1 MSFPRPRAALV
12 LLSASALFMAGCS
25 PSASSGE
32 SQADGETIKLSYAY
46 FAPAT
51 SFPSKQM
58 DEWATQL
65 TERTGGQVEVEL
77 FLGGTLLGAGDIY
90 EGVSQGVVDLGLDS
104 PAYDTVR
111 FPMSSVINVP
121 MGVTDPAVASQAF
134 LELLTEYEPEEFDGY
149 EIITAFTTEAS
160 FIQSSPP
167 IASTGDLRGTTI
179 RGAAATLPILEE
191 LGTSP
196 VGLPMNEVSEQMNTG
211 VIDGYASSREVL
223 KEFGLSESV
232 QYITDYPLNIGNS
245 FVAVMDQDRF
255 DALPS
260 DVQEV
265 IRELKEEMSQWAA
278 REHVRSVD
286 EAVSEAIDQ
295 GVEVLELSPSEAAAW
310 EQVLDDRAAAWVAS
324 QSDAPFDAQEVLDR
338 VRELA
343 SENS

>member
-1 MSFPRPRAALV
+1 MTFPRPRAMLALLGAST
-12 LLSASALFMAGCS
+12 LLLAGCS
-25 PSASSGE
+25 TANGDAENSSTG
-32 SQADGETIKLSYAY
+32 DTIKLSYAY

-58 DEWATQL
+58 EEWATQL
-65 TERTGGQVEVEL
+65 NERTDGQVEVEL

-121 MGVTDPAVASQAF
+121 MGLTDPGPASQAF

-160 FIQSSPP
+160 FIQSSTA
-167 IASTGDLRGTTI
+167 IASQGDMRGTTI

-223 KEFGLSESV
+223 TEFGLAESV
-232 QYITDYPLNIGNS
+232 DYITDYPLNIGNS

-255 DALPS
+255 DALPA

-265 IRELKEEMSQWAA
+265 IRDLKEEMSQWAA
-278 REHVRSVD
+278 REHVRSVE
-286 EAVSEAIDQ
+286 EALGEAADQ
-295 GVEVLELSPSEAAAW
+295 GVETLELSQAEAAEWEKILEGRADAW
-310 EQVLDDRAAAWVAS
+310 GAS

-343 SENS
+343 DVSS